1 MKVEVVGKNGFKPS
15 DENKNYITSKLQKV
29 ESYFSEQNLN
39 ARVVAKVY
47 PAYQKVEVTIPT
59 KNVVL
64 RAEAKA
70 QDVYAALDLAIE
82 KLERQI
88 RKYKTRVKEKKGK
101 DALKET
107 FADEY
112 FAQSEKAVPV
122 SKVVRT
128 KNITLVPLTDE
139 EALNEIELTD
149 HDFFLY
155 LDSETLKV
163 KVVYVRED
171 GDYAILQT
179 E

>member
-1 MKVEVVGKNGFKPS
+1 MKVEIVGKNGFKPS
-15 DENKNYITSKLQKV
+15 EENKDYITSKLQKV
-29 ESYFSEQNLN
+29 GTYFSDQNLN

-47 PAYQKVEVTIPT
+47 PTYQKVEVTIPT

-82 KLERQI
+82 KLDRQI
-88 RKYKTRVKEKKGK
+88 SKYKTRVKDKKGK

-107 FADEY
+107 FAEEY
-112 FAQSEKAVPV
+112 FASVKAEAPA
-122 SKVVRT
+122 KVVRT

-139 EALNEIELTD
+139 EALDELELTG

-171 GDYAILQT
+171 GDYAILLT

>member
-15 DENKNYITSKLQKV
+15 DENKNYITTKLQKV
-29 ESYFSEQNLN
+29 ESYFAEQNLS

-47 PAYQKVEVTIPT
+47 PQYQKVEVTVPT

-70 QDVYAALDLAIE
+70 QDVYAALDLAID
-82 KLERQI
+82 KLEKQI
-88 RKYKTRVKEKKGK
+88 RKYKTRVKDKKGK
-101 DALKET
+101 DSLKET
-107 FADEY
+107 FAEGY
-112 FAQSEKAVPV
+112 FQEAKPEVV
-122 SKVVRT
+122 SQVVRT
-128 KNITLVPLTDE
+128 KEITLVPLTDE
-139 EALNEIELTD
+139 EALDQLELTG

-155 LDSETLKV
+155 LDADTLKV